1 MPFTYNPF
9 TNRLDYYQAA
19 VPIPGTAVEAVVT
32 DSGTVIPVANSMNL
46 LGSGSITTSASG
58 ATGTIALTGLTN
70 HALLV
75 GAGTST
81 ITKVGPTATAGQVL
95 QSAGSSADPAFSTAT
110 YPATTTVSQILYSSA
125 TNVVSGLAT
134 ANDGVLITSHT
145 GVPSLLAN
153 GTTGQVLTATTGA
166 PPSWATPGGVN
177 PFSTVTY
184 YDDFLGS
191 VSTSATVSHFTF
203 RTLVNG
209 GAMTTTNGT
218 ADHPGILQLNT
229 GVSATGEVC
238 ILSQPLGLL
247 FGGGVTTYEAVV
259 NIPTLSDGTETFTAR
274 FGFGDQGSGGGA
286 IADGAWFE
294 YTHSV
299 NSGNWT
305 INTSSNSSPTSA
317 NTSTAVGT
325 GWVRLKVECNAAGTS
340 MAFYVNGSQVTN
352 SPITTTIPTGAS
364 RNFGVMASML
374 KSNGTTLRAAN
385 IDLIYLN
392 IALTNTR

>member
-1 MPFTYNPF
+1 MYK
-9 TNRLDYYQAA
+9 RQ
-19 VPIPGTAVEAVVT
+19 
-32 DSGTVIPVANSMNL
+32 
-46 LGSGSITTSASG
+46 
-58 ATGTIALTGLTN
+58 
-70 HALLV
+70 
-75 GAGTST
+75 
-81 ITKVGPTATAGQVL
+81 
-95 QSAGSSADPAFSTAT
+95 AT
-110 YPATTTVSQILYSSA
+110 YPATATGTGTILRADGTNWVATTATYPTTTTVNEILYSSA
-125 TNVVSGLAT
+125 TNVVSGLTT

-177 PFSTVTY
+177 PFATVTY
-184 YDDFLGS
+184 CDDFLGS
-191 VSTSATVSHFTF
+191 NSTSATVSSFTF

-209 GAMTTTNGT
+209 GTMTTTNGT

-286 IADGAWFE
+286 ITDGAWFE